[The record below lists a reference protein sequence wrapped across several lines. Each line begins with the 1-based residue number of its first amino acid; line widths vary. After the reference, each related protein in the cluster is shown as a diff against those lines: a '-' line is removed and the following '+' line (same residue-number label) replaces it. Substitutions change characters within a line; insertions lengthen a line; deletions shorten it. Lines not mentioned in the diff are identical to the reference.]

1 MFNKNNRILKIIF
14 EKKRK
19 KNGIIYYKKYFIIFL
34 NILWFFLNIYFLYK
48 YIKVINFKNVDKI
61 SLFFFSGMYKNI
73 SNYIISRYFL
83 KLNNN
88 YSSNNKKIILI
99 DCVDFLYNRK
109 TCLNIFNNMF
119 KNINYSFKL
128 NANNPDYV
136 VYDVFGCDH
145 NKPKY
150 KNAIKIAHYSEN
162 ILPDFYE
169 ADYAIS
175 QAHINYLDRYFKYP
189 SFIWNLNKLYKYN
202 FRKRRNEFLNNLNKT
217 KFCAAVISN
226 NHSFASFRLNF
237 IKKLNKYKKV
247 DMGGYAF
254 NNVGG
259 KVLNKIDF
267 LSSYKFSIAME
278 NSEGDGY
285 ISEKIID
292 SFIAGTIPIYYGNY
306 MLDEYINPKAYILI
320 KGEKDIEKK
329 IKYIKM
335 IDSDNELYKSILKEK
350 IFLYDD
356 LRKITGREYNLFF
369 YNIFSQDKM
378 LSKRKDDYIYSKC

>member
-1 MFNKNNRILKIIF
+1 
-14 EKKRK
+14 
-19 KNGIIYYKKYFIIFL
+19 
-34 NILWFFLNIYFLYK
+34 
-48 YIKVINFKNVDKI
+48 
-61 SLFFFSGMYKNI
+61 
-73 SNYIISRYFL
+73 
-83 KLNNN
+83 
-88 YSSNNKKIILI
+88 
-99 DCVDFLYNRK
+99 
-109 TCLNIFNNMF
+109 MF

-128 NANNPDYV
+128 NTNNPDYV
-136 VYDVFGCDH
+136 VYDVFGCEH

-202 FRKRRNEFLNNLNKT
+202 FRKRRNELLNNLNKT

-267 LSSYKFSIAME
+267 LSSYKFSIEME

-320 KGEKDIEKK
+320 KDEKNIEKK

-335 IDSDNELYKSILKEK
+335 IDSNNELYKSILKEK

-356 LRKITGREYNLFF
+356 LRKITRREYNLFF

>member
-1 MFNKNNRILKIIF
+1 
-14 EKKRK
+14 
-19 KNGIIYYKKYFIIFL
+19 
-34 NILWFFLNIYFLYK
+34 
-48 YIKVINFKNVDKI
+48 
-61 SLFFFSGMYKNI
+61 MYKNI

-109 TCLNIFNNMF
+109 TCLNLFNNIF

-128 NANNPDYV
+128 NTNNPDYV
-136 VYDVFGCDH
+136 VYDVFGCEH

-150 KNAIKIAHYSEN
+150 KNAIKIAYYSEN

-169 ADYAIS
+169 SDYAIS

-329 IKYIKM
+329 IKY
-335 IDSDNELYKSILKEK
+335 YLKEIMPPSNHIK
-350 IFLYDD
+350 I
-356 LRKITGREYNLFF
+356 
-369 YNIFSQDKM
+369 IFSKET
-378 LSKRKDDYIYSKC
+378 I